1 MAKRYNSKMGL
12 EIIIPVVLVLVLT
25 GVLAASGGAWLVIPI
40 NAVVLAFV
48 FILFRGTYY
57 IINGNQLIIKA
68 GFLFN
73 KTLEISE
80 VTKITE
86 TYNPLSAPAA
96 SLDRL
101 EIKSNKTY
109 ELISPKDK
117 DGFIAEMVSLNP
129 KIEVKRRKP

>member
-1 MAKRYNSKMGL
+1 MAKRFNSKMGL

-25 GVLAASGGAWLVIPI
+25 GALAASDGAWLVVPI
-40 NAVVLAFV
+40 NLVVFAFV

-57 IINGNQLIIKA
+57 TINGNQLIIKA

-96 SLDRL
+96 SLDSL
-101 EIKSNKTY
+101 EIKYNKTY

-117 DGFIAEMVSLNP
+117 DGFIAEMISLNP
-129 KIEVKRRKP
+129 QIEVKRRKK

>member
-1 MAKRYNSKMGL
+1 MAKRFNSKMGL
-12 EIIIPVVLVLVLT
+12 EIVIPVVLVLVLT
-25 GVLAASGGAWLVIPI
+25 GALAASDGAWLVVPI
-40 NAVVLAFV
+40 NLVVFAFV

-57 IINGNQLIIKA
+57 TINGNQLIIKA

-117 DGFIAEMVSLNP
+117 DGFIAEMISLNP
-129 KIEVKRRKP
+129 QIEVKRRKK

>member
-1 MAKRYNSKMGL
+1 MAKRFNSKMGL

-25 GVLAASGGAWLVIPI
+25 GALAASDGAWLVVPI
-40 NAVVLAFV
+40 NLVVFAFV

-57 IINGNQLIIKA
+57 TINGNQLIIKA

-117 DGFIAEMVSLNP
+117 DGFIAEMISLNP
-129 KIEVKRRKP
+129 QIEVKRRKK